1 MNLTPE
7 QAHDLIPVYDQQD
20 ICVELR
26 RGGNTTGEIAE
37 KTMWLVYLCS
47 KCDTNSVKEFIQST
61 HPNELRTIL
70 NTKLS
75 ENWDGTVLHAVCYWN
90 NSNKAVNLFELL
102 VEHGADPVRDY
113 YGLFP
118 WENNAP
124 KWVVPFGTDY
134 IGNRDPDAFE
144 EMYNYLRYI
153 YEPEQKRNQNA
164 SPIADP
170 DADLVTRIQEIDLIP
185 QKLYFDDCQED
196 CDEDYD
202 YSDMPALV
210 SDTEYDDY

>member
-7 QAHDLIPVYDQQD
+7 QARDLIPFYDQQD

-26 RGGNTTGEIAE
+26 RGGNITGELAE

-47 KCDTNSVKEFIQST
+47 KCDTNSVKEFIHSI
-61 HPNELRTIL
+61 HPDELRTIL

-90 NSNKAVNLFELL
+90 TSNKAVNLFELL

-170 DADLVTRIQEIDLIP
+170 DADLVSRIQEIHLIP
-185 QKLYFDDCQED
+185 QKLYFDDCHD
-196 CDEDYD
+196 DYDENYD

>member
-7 QAHDLIPVYDQQD
+7 QARDLIPVYDQQD

-26 RGGNTTGEIAE
+26 RGGNTTGELAE

-47 KCDTNSVKEFIQST
+47 KCDTNAIKDFIQST
-61 HPNELRTIL
+61 HPDELRTIL

-124 KWVVPFGTDY
+124 KWVVPFSDDY
-134 IGNRDPDAFE
+134 IGNRDPDAFR
-144 EMYNYLRYI
+144 EMYDYLRYI
-153 YEPEQKRNQNA
+153 YEPEQNLNQNA

-185 QKLYFDDCQED
+185 QKLYFDDCGDD
-196 CDEDYD
+196 CDEHYD